1 MTLKEGATYEIESRW
16 PAYKQ
21 RNIAISQ
28 SIYGESYRKGMVT
41 GIKVVIDMYHDM
53 KENNETEWFISEETT
68 ELLDSLLI

>member
-21 RNIAISQ
+21 RNVAVFYDF
-28 SIYGESYRKGMVT
+28 YGESYRKGMVT

-53 KENNETEWFISEETT
+53 KENNETEWFISEEET
-68 ELLDSLLI
+68 ELLNSLLI